1 MTGCLELKP
10 SQFLSCMT
18 TWNRRE
24 HPTNQQVFSVVFQ
37 ESFPAARSWC
47 WSSLF
52 TAAAACD
59 GYLSF
64 IFKHTHTHTH
74 TLRPAH
80 VLHRSRTFHICT
92 RLHTWTRFI
101 FFTPPSP
108 SPLLSFWQHN
118 FQLNFQQKCATLS
131 PSAGVVTLSYSG
143 KCKSNFL
150 VRD

>member
-64 IFKHTHTHTH
+64 IFKHTHTHTRSDPR
-74 TLRPAH
+74 TFCTARALFTFAH
-80 VLHRSRTFHICT
+80 VRTLEHALSF
-92 RLHTWTRFI
+92 L
-101 FFTPPSP
+101 PPP
-108 SPLLSFWQHN
+108 PPLLSCLFDN
-118 FQLNFQQKCATLS
+118 TTSSLTSSRSAPLS
-131 PSAGVVTLSYSG
+131 VLQRESSL
-143 KCKSNFL
+143 
-150 VRD
+150 